1 MYGELNEFKDEL
13 KKKQIIPGKSVKYF
27 VFWVRQYLL
36 QDSPGEADFCRAL
49 DADAREGWQIRQA
62 LDAVKLYKYFS
73 QGEVAEDCSVMEGP
87 VEVVRRRLRV
97 KHYSEKT
104 VKSYCNWCKRYL
116 AFCSLRK
123 LDNRADG
130 AFRDYMTYLALNRK
144 VAASTQNQSF
154 NAVLFLFRNVW
165 NLEPSEIN
173 GVRAKIPKRLPAVLS
188 REEVR
193 DVLKEVQG
201 VTGLVVQM
209 IYSGGMRL
217 SEALSLR
224 VQDCNLEGSSV
235 VVRQGKGNKDRVTLL
250 ARTLLPDLKAHI
262 SKLKNRLSKEKIPVF
277 LPGAIARK
285 YPGAGLQWRWQFVFP
300 GTGVCNDPDTGRS
313 VRYHLHP
320 SAVQREMKRAVNAVG
335 ISRRATVHTLRHS
348 FATHLLMAG
357 TDLCEIQELLGHKN
371 LETTRV
377 YLHVMKELKPVT
389 RSPLDMLV

>member
-1 MYGELNEFKDEL
+1 MRAELNEFEDDL
-13 KKKQIIPGKSVKYF
+13 KKRQIIPEKSVKYF
-27 VFWVRQYLL
+27 VLWVRQYLL
-36 QDSPGEADFCRAL
+36 QGSPEEADFCRAL
-49 DADAREGWQIRQA
+49 DADAREDWQVRQA
-62 LDAVKLYKYFS
+62 LDAVTLYKHFS
-73 QGEVAEDCSVMEGP
+73 VGEEAEDYSVMEDP
-87 VEVVRRRLRV
+87 VEVVRQRLRV

-104 VKSYCNWCKRYL
+104 VKNYCNWCKRYL

-123 LDNRADG
+123 FDKRADG

-144 VAASTQNQSF
+144 VAASTQNQAF
-154 NAVLFLFRNVW
+154 NAVLFLFRNAW

-173 GVRAKIPKRLPAVLS
+173 GIRAKIPKRLPAVLS

-193 DVLKEVQG
+193 DVLKEVHG
-201 VTGLVVQM
+201 VSGLVVRM

-224 VQDCNLEGSSV
+224 IKDCNLEGCSV

-250 ARTLLPDLKAHI
+250 ARTLLPDLKVHI
-262 SKLKNRLSKEKIPVF
+262 DKLKNRLSNEKIPVF

-285 YPGAGLQWRWQFVFP
+285 YPGAGLQWPWQFVFP

-377 YLHVMKELKPVT
+377 YLHVMKELKPIT
-389 RSPLDMLV
+389 RSPLDTLV

>member
-1 MYGELNEFKDEL
+1 MYGELNEFQNEL
-13 KKKQIIPGKSVKYF
+13 KKRQIIPEKSVKYF
-27 VFWVRQYLL
+27 VFWVRQYLQL
-36 QDSPGEADFCRAL
+36 DSPEEVDFSRAL
-49 DADAREGWQIRQA
+49 DAEAREDWQIRQA
-62 LDAVKLYKYFS
+62 LDAVKLYKNLS
-73 QGEVAEDCSVMEGP
+73 LGECSEEYCIREDP
-87 VEVVRRRLRV
+87 VEVVRSRLRV

-104 VKSYCNWCKRYL
+104 VKSYCNWCRRYL
-116 AFCSLRK
+116 EFCSLRK
-123 LDNRADG
+123 FDNRVDRS
-130 AFRDYMTYLALNRK
+130 FRDYMTYLALNRK

-165 NLEPSEIN
+165 NQEPADIN
-173 GVRAKIPKRLPAVLS
+173 GVRAKRPQRLPAVLS
-188 REEVR
+188 QDEVCR
-193 DVLKEVQG
+193 VLKEVQG
-201 VTGLVVQM
+201 VSGLVVRI

-224 VQDCNLEGSSV
+224 VQDCNFENCSV

-250 ARTLLPDLKAHI
+250 ARTLVPDLRIHI
-262 SKLKNRLSKEKIPVF
+262 DRLKNRLSKEKIPVF

-285 YPGAGLQWRWQFVFP
+285 YVGAGLQWPWQFVLP

-335 ISRRATVHTLRHS
+335 IPKRATVHTLRHS
-348 FATHLLMAG
+348 FATHLLMSG
-357 TDLCEIQELLGHKN
+357 TDLCEIQELLGHKS

-389 RSPLDMLV
+389 RSPLDMLD